1 MAEEL
6 KLFNTLTRKKE
17 VFKSIKKGE
26 VGMYVCGP
34 TVNDVPHLGHARQQ
48 VTFDILRKYF
58 KFIGYKVKFV
68 SNITDIEDKIIKKA
82 NELNEDIKKLTERN
96 IKVHKEDYEHLGIQI
111 PDIQPKATEY
121 VRQMIELVQ
130 LLEKKGYTYKIIDD
144 GIYYNVKKFKKYGK
158 LAHLD
163 IKKQKGKSRV
173 SIKENKKSKE
183 DFVLWKFRKPDEPE
197 WNSPWGKGRPGW
209 HIECSAMSH
218 SILGLPFDIH
228 GGGQDLIFPHHE
240 DEIAQSE
247 AAYGKKVANY
257 WVHNGMINVNKVKMS
272 KSLGN
277 FTTIRDLLKNYPGK
291 AIRYFMFLTHYRN
304 PIDFSAENLDSAKIA
319 YERLKRKIL
328 ELKKEEHKGKDKT
341 EEYEKQFKEAINDDL
356 NMPKAIQILWKIV
369 DDYEFETKK
378 KLQLIKKLDSVLSLD
393 ISDIKE
399 QRVQIPPEVRK
410 ILAEREILRKEKKW
424 AEADILRERIKE
436 LGFIIQD
443 TEKGQKLEKI

>member
-1 MAEEL
+1 M
-6 KLFNTLTRKKE
+6 
-17 VFKSIKKGE
+17 
-26 VGMYVCGP
+26 
-34 TVNDVPHLGHARQQ
+34 
-48 VTFDILRKYF
+48 
-58 KFIGYKVKFV
+58 
-68 SNITDIEDKIIKKA
+68 
-82 NELNEDIKKLTERN
+82 
-96 IKVHKEDYEHLGIQI
+96 HKEDYEHLGIQI

-183 DFVLWKFRKPDEPE
+183 DFVLWKFSKPDEPE